1 MELRSWTTKKPKE
14 VQLNETNKGTKEAQT
29 CKFTQNT
36 TLYKATLKDTIMVC
50 DCVIKLKITYIK
62 GDPNN

>member
-29 CKFTQNT
+29 CKFIFDLQTQNT

-50 DCVIKLKITYIK
+50 DCV
-62 GDPNN
+62 